1 MAGVYIHIPFCKK
14 ACHYCNFHFSTSLKG
29 RNDFIDAL
37 LKEAEL
43 QKEYLQGES
52 IETIYFGGGTPSLL
66 DQADINSIL
75 EKIFKLFP
83 VLADAEITLEANP
96 DDITDESVKNW
107 KHAGIN
113 RLSIGVQSF
122 FAEDLLWMNRA
133 HSAAQAEN
141 SIKIAQDEL
150 LDNISIDLIYGCPTL
165 DDSRWER
172 NVQRAVNFHV
182 PHLSC
187 YALTVEPNTA
197 LHTMIRQHKKEN
209 VNSEDQAR
217 QFMLLMQWMEEN
229 GYEHYEISNFA
240 VPGKRSRHN
249 SAYWQGKKYLGL
261 GPSAHSYNG
270 SSRQW
275 NIANN
280 SLYIQT
286 LSKEEL
292 AFDKEVLTEAQL
304 VNEYIMTSIRTTE
317 GIDLE
322 LVATRFN
329 PTIKNTIEIRSEK
342 YIDALK
348 LRKEDS
354 RIVLTREGKLFADGI
369 ASDLFF

>member
-217 QFMLLMQWMEEN
+217 QFMLLMQWMEVD

>member
-240 VPGKRSRHN
+240 IPGKRSRHN